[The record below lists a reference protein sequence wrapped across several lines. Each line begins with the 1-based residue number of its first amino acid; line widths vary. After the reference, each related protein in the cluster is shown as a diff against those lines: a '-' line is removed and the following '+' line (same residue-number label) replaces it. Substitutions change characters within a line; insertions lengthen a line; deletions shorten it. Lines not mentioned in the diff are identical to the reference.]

1 MPTKPKTLAIV
12 PKQVLRLACISVV
25 PVLVACGDDDA
36 DHPQV
41 IALAVAGYGGSWVPI
56 ALAVGGFGG
65 PGGGGNIALGV
76 GGFGGGGM
84 GGAIALAVGGF
95 GGGDE
100 DAGTEDAGES

>member
-1 MPTKPKTLAIV
+1 MPTTRKTLAIV
-12 PKQVLRLACISVV
+12 PKQVLRMACISVV
-25 PVLVACGDDDA
+25 PVLVACGDDDNQQH
-36 DHPQV
+36 DRV
-41 IALAVAGYGGSWVPI
+41 IALAIAGYGGSWVPI

-65 PGGGGNIALGV
+65 PAGNIALGV

-84 GGAIALAVGGF
+84 GGEIALAVGGF

>member
-1 MPTKPKTLAIV
+1 MPTTRKTLAIV
-12 PKQVLRLACISVV
+12 PKQVLRMACISVV
-25 PVLVACGDDDA
+25 PVLVACGDDAA
-36 DHPQV
+36 DKPHDIV
-41 IALAVAGYGGSWVPI
+41 LAIAGYGGSWVPI

-65 PGGGGNIALGV
+65 PGGNIALGV

-84 GGAIALAVGGF
+84 GGEIALAVGGF